1 MCFACSPV
9 ALPPI
14 WLMMMS
20 TGFPGISRGRY
31 QLATIASSSTP
42 RYHATLPRTYR
53 RNVCT
58 GPSTL
63 LSSAPRHHRRP
74 GPWRGGTSPHTT
86 IIGPPWCPGSLG
98 SALQP
103 DLVEPLDAGARRG
116 GRCRGVRGV
125 REAGPLGVV
134 VLEELQGSVL
144 QRDRRDVL
152 PPEVVQL
159 REQRRLVGRARAG
172 HLVQQRRHARVGEP
186 VVVPERGLAGGRDAA
201 RVQDVV
207 EAGPGRRRVGA
218 GGAVH
223 GDVEVAVL

>member
-9 ALPPI
+9 AFPPI

-31 QLATIASSSTP
+31 QLATTASSRTP
-42 RYHATLPRTYR
+42 RYHATFPSTYR

-58 GPSTL
+58 GPSSL

-74 GPWRGGTSPHTT
+74 GRGCGGRSPHTT
-86 IIGPPWCPGSLG
+86 IFGAPWCPVSLG

-116 GRCRGVRGV
+116 RRRRGVGGV
-125 REAGPLGVV
+125 REARPLGVV
-134 VLEELQGSVL
+134 VLEELERPVL
-144 QRDRRDVL
+144 QRNRGDVL
-152 PPEVVQL
+152 APEVVQL
-159 REQRRLVGRARAG
+159 GEQRRLVGGRCAG

-186 VVVPERGLAGGRDAA
+186 VVVPERGLTGGRNTPG
-201 RVQDVV
+201 VQHVV
-207 EAGPGRRRVGA
+207 EA
-218 GGAVH
+218 
-223 GDVEVAVL
+223 